1 LGLHHKAKSVA
12 IIPHQHLTKII
23 WIAMD
28 NSESTQQI
36 EQGKSEK
43 NSGLLII
50 FIVTCILIAVAL
62 WQFSGEKTEKGAMNS
77 SELLN
82 EKPVVPVSLPT
93 KNQEEDKDLI
103 ELPPIV
109 PIIEAVTPKVEE
121 IVIEPDVAIVLPA
134 LDESDDWIQEKLP
147 ELTWRNEL
155 LSLLITEDIIRR
167 FVVFTDNF
175 AQGLLAYEH
184 SVFIQ
189 PKVKFSVDEQSLNVD
204 GEQNVWQWDS
214 ETSKRFDLYV
224 DLLRSV
230 DSTTLVNWYIDI
242 KPLIDEAYLE
252 LGYEE
257 DFTYTFQDAITR
269 VLDMELPKSTMDVTR
284 TSVMYKFQD
293 AQLEA
298 LDDSDKLMLRIGKEN
313 LLIIK
318 SVLLEINEKLTKRLN
333 DNG

>member
-1 LGLHHKAKSVA
+1 
-12 IIPHQHLTKII
+12 
-23 WIAMD
+23 MD

-36 EQGKSEK
+36 EQGNSKK
-43 NSGLLII
+43 NSGPLII
-50 FIVTCILIAVAL
+50 FIVTFILVVVAL
-62 WQFSGEKTEKGAMNS
+62 WQFSGGKTEKRPMDS
-77 SELLN
+77 SELLK
-82 EKPVVPVSLPT
+82 EEPVVPVPLSTENL
-93 KNQEEDKDLI
+93 EEDKGLS
-103 ELPPIV
+103 ELPQLD
-109 PIIEAVTPKVEE
+109 PIIEAVTPVVED
-121 IVIEPDVAIVLPA
+121 IVIEQEIAIVLPA
-134 LDESDDWIQEKLP
+134 LDESDDWIEEKLP

-167 FVVFTDNF
+167 FVVFTDNY

-189 PKVKFSVDEQSLNVD
+189 PKVKFSVDEQSVNVD
-204 GEQNVWQWDS
+204 GKQNVWQWDS

-230 DSTTLVNWYIDI
+230 ASTTLVNWYIDM

-257 DFTYTFQDAITR
+257 DFTYTLQDAITR
-269 VLDMELPKSTMDVTR
+269 VLDMELPKSAMDVTR
-284 TSVMYKFQD
+284 SSVMYKYQD

-318 SVLLEINEKLTKRLN
+318 SVLLEINEKLTKRVK